1 MNTSNLETIISGIE
15 GYYDSVQSS
24 PIDDFSE
31 SEESLYARLD
41 FGWVVDK
48 ATARSFAWNDLI
60 DGINNDSIE
69 NNSLSSNS
77 IIGSS
82 HSDVIIGNTQNNFLD
97 GGNGADYIDGGKG
110 NDIIFGGLGKDWLI
124 GGKGNDLLNGGVEWG
139 ETLDGGEGKDTIDYT
154 GDTLDGEGIY
164 IRLDQNF
171 VTTLEIKDSHSWG
184 DMIAGIDNNTLQH
197 DNLVSIE
204 NAIGSKYSDSINGDS
219 GDNILHGGLGGNDW
233 IGGGR
238 GNDTA
243 SYEGNTEDGAG
254 VFVRLNLGW
263 AWSSEDN
270 YNMSWQQI
278 VDGIN
283 SNTLDHDKLGSIEN
297 VIGSIHS
304 DSLGGD
310 NNNNVIDGRE
320 GNDYISGGHGDDIL
334 IGGLGIDHIVAG
346 SGNDM
351 IFADETDSPIDGGT
365 GFDIVSYEDVNGDNE
380 VNIDLASSAHSG
392 IEAVVIGSDLQQQVH
407 NINVALD
414 QIAAETEGAYNDM
427 FFAIGI
433 DTLTFSD
440 SVGVATLTQELE
452 GAYEAELVALL
463 GLDESTQLQ
472 ATVYATEGENLVTVI
487 QDVIIDSGMDIGGI
501 GSQDFMGQDSMYI
514 A

>member
-1 MNTSNLETIISGIE
+1 MNTSNLEIITSGIT
-15 GYYDSVQSS
+15 GYYDSIQ
-24 PIDDFSE
+24 PGLIDDYSE
-31 SEESLYARLD
+31 SDEPVFARLD
-41 FGWVVDK
+41 LGWVIDK
-48 ATARSFAWNDLI
+48 AVARSYSWNDLI
-60 DGINNDSIE
+60 DGIDTGTIS
-69 NNSLSSNS
+69 NNSIFSNS
-77 IIGSS
+77 LIGSS
-82 HSDVIIGNTQNNFLD
+82 HSDVIIGNEQNNYLD
-97 GGNGADYIDGGKG
+97 GGDGADYIDGGKG

-124 GGKGNDLLNGGVEWG
+124 GGKGNDLLNGGAEWG
-139 ETLDGGEGKDTIDYT
+139 ETLDGGEGLDIIDYT
-154 GDTLDGEGIY
+154 GDTLDGKGVY

-171 VTTLEIKDSHSWG
+171 VTTLEIKDSHSWL
-184 DMIAGIDNNTLQH
+184 DMIDGINNNTLQH
-197 DNLVSIE
+197 DNLISIE
-204 NAIGSKYSDSINGDS
+204 NAIGSQYSDSINGDD
-219 GDNILHGGLGGNDW
+219 GDNILHGGVGGNDW

-270 YNMSWQQI
+270 YNMTWQQI

-283 SNTLDHDKLGSIEN
+283 NNILDHDKLGSIEN

-320 GNDYISGGHGDDIL
+320 GNDYLSGGHGDDVL
-334 IGGLGIDHIVAG
+334 IGGLGVDHIVAG

-351 IFADETDSPIDGGT
+351 IFADEADSFINGGT
-365 GFDIVSYEDVNGDNE
+365 GFDIVSFEDVNGDNE
-380 VNIDLASSAHSG
+380 VNINLASQNYSG
-392 IEAVVIGSDLQQQVH
+392 LEAIVIGSDLQQQVH
-407 NINVALD
+407 NINVSLD
-414 QIAAETEGAYNDM
+414 QIASDTEGTYDDM

-440 SVGVATLTQELE
+440 SVGIASLTQDLD
-452 GAYEAELVALL
+452 GNYEAELIALL

-472 ATVYATEGENLVTVI
+472 STTYETEGGNFVTVI
-487 QDVIIDSGMDIGGI
+487 QDVIIDSDMDIGGI
-501 GSQDFMGQDSMYI
+501 GSQDFMGQESMYI